1 MIKLERTS
9 VMNFENAIRGMR
21 NPMKS
26 WDKSDSYYGCEDVHC
41 YKCDFAANCGRDFY
55 HKMYHIGEN
64 DLKLAR
70 QLAHAGSDDRK
81 FLRQIFVS
89 VDITAPLYWWKEY
102 DTYKV
107 GTVANSESTMHKIH
121 AKEFTLEDFSHEH
134 LICNEPVPT
143 TVLSPEQ
150 FLTGI
155 IKALN
160 VCREMFLETGDK
172 KWWWQMI
179 QLLPTSFNQMRT
191 CTLNYE
197 NLVNIYHARKNHKL
211 NEWHTLCDWILT
223 LPYWEAICL

>member
-26 WDKSDSYYGCEDVHC
+26 WDKSDSYTT
-41 YKCDFAANCGRDFY
+41 
-55 HKMYHIGEN
+55 HIENPETLNTAPFQFFMGEN
-64 DLKLAR
+64 DLNLAR
-70 QLAHAGSDDRK
+70 RLAHAGSDDRK

-121 AKEFTLEDFSHEH
+121 AKPFSREDFSCERMSHRALVVLDSVILE
-134 LICNEPVPT
+134 LEYSRIRFNET
-143 TVLSPEQ
+143 KD
-150 FLTGI
+150 
-155 IKALN
+155 KAYW
-160 VCREMFLETGDK
+160 DD
-172 KWWWQMI
+172 MI
-179 QLLPTSFNQMRT
+179 QLLPTSLNQMRT

-197 NLVNIYHARKNHKL
+197 NLVNIYHARRNHKL
-211 NEWHTLCDWILT
+211 PEWHTLCDWILT

>member
-26 WDKSDSYYGCEDVHC
+26 WDKSDSYTT
-41 YKCDFAANCGRDFY
+41 
-55 HKMYHIGEN
+55 HIENPETLNTAPFQFFMGEN

-70 QLAHAGSDDRK
+70 QLAGAGGDHRK

-107 GTVANSESTMHKIH
+107 GTVANSESTMHKIQ

-197 NLVNIYHARKNHKL
+197 NLVNIYHARKDHKL
-211 NEWHTLCDWILT
+211 DEWHTLCDWILT
-223 LPYWEAICL
+223 LPYWEDICL

>member
-26 WDKSDSYYGCEDVHC
+26 WDKSDSYYGCDDVHC
-41 YKCDFAANCGRDFY
+41 YECDVAADCSRHYY

-64 DLKLAR
+64 DLNLAR
-70 QLAHAGSDDRK
+70 RLAHAGSDDRK

-107 GTVANSESTMHKIH
+107 GTVANSESTMHTITK
-121 AKEFTLEDFSHEH
+121 KGFELEDFSYDRLSVAGRDLLEWNVIPFLNSRVQRFHE
-134 LICNEPVPT
+134 T
-143 TVLSPEQ
+143 KDKDDWYD
-150 FLTGI
+150 I
-155 IKALN
+155 IQ
-160 VCREMFLETGDK
+160 T
-172 KWWWQMI
+172 
-179 QLLPTSFNQMRT
+179 LPTSFNQMRT

-197 NLVNIYHARKNHKL
+197 NLVNIYHARKDHKL
-211 NEWHTLCDWILT
+211 DEWRTLCDWILT
-223 LPYWEAICL
+223 LPYWETICL

>member
-1 MIKLERTS
+1 MIKLERNS

-21 NPMKS
+21 NPLKS
-26 WDKSDSYYGCEDVHC
+26 WDKSDSYTT
-41 YKCDFAANCGRDFY
+41 
-55 HKMYHIGEN
+55 HIENPETLNTAPFQFFMGEN

-70 QLAHAGSDDRK
+70 QLASAGGDHRK

-107 GTVANSESTMHKIH
+107 GTVANSESTMHTITK
-121 AKEFTLEDFSHEH
+121 KGFELEDFSYERLSQAGRH
-134 LICNEPVPT
+134 LLEWNIIP
-143 TVLSPEQ
+143 
-150 FLTGI
+150 FLNSCVERYNYSKDVEDWDDI
-155 IKALN
+155 I
-160 VCREMFLETGDK
+160 
-172 KWWWQMI
+172 QI
-179 QLLPTSFNQMRT
+179 LPTSFKQMRT

-211 NEWHTLCDWILT
+211 PEWRTLCDWIRT